1 MALSPHRAF
10 DPLLHRAAR
19 LTSIITTIEAEVAG
33 AFSMP
38 ILSVLDDPM
47 PLEITGGLLPG
58 RCEAA
63 RSFKAAAEAAVAAQQ
78 RRGSHL
84 AAQAHRP
91 RVSGGSDDAGRLVD
105 CCHPP
110 ASQLSENGEW
120 PVAFSRVVC
129 TSARVPCAFLTR

>member
-78 RRGSHL
+78 RRGSHR

-91 RVSGGSDDAGRLVD
+91 RVSRAGGLLRADA
-105 CCHPP
+105 
-110 ASQLSENGEW
+110 
-120 PVAFSRVVC
+120 
-129 TSARVPCAFLTR
+129 

>member
-1 MALSPHRAF
+1 MLTGARAVPRPACQRWLSHRTVRSIRCW
-10 DPLLHRAAR
+10 HRAAR

-78 RRGSHL
+78 RRGL
-84 AAQAHRP
+84 
-91 RVSGGSDDAGRLVD
+91 GL
-105 CCHPP
+105 
-110 ASQLSENGEW
+110 
-120 PVAFSRVVC
+120 
-129 TSARVPCAFLTR
+129 

>member
-58 RCEAA
+58 RCEPPA

-78 RRGSHL
+78 RRGSHR

-91 RVSGGSDDAGRLVD
+91 RVSRAGGLRSMRESIA
-105 CCHPP
+105 
-110 ASQLSENGEW
+110 
-120 PVAFSRVVC
+120 
-129 TSARVPCAFLTR
+129 

>member
-1 MALSPHRAF
+1 MRGGWRACADRCARRASPCLPAMALSPHRAF
-10 DPLLHRAAR
+10 DPLLRRAAR

-78 RRGSHL
+78 RRGSHR

-91 RVSGGSDDAGRLVD
+91 RVSRAGGLRSMRESIA
-105 CCHPP
+105 
-110 ASQLSENGEW
+110 
-120 PVAFSRVVC
+120 
-129 TSARVPCAFLTR
+129 

>member
-1 MALSPHRAF
+1 M
-10 DPLLHRAAR
+10 
-19 LTSIITTIEAEVAG
+19 AG

-78 RRGSHL
+78 RRGSHR

-91 RVSGGSDDAGRLVD
+91 RVSRGSGDAARLACSAGCRLLCICEKSGDV
-105 CCHPP
+105 
-110 ASQLSENGEW
+110 SL
-120 PVAFSRVVC
+120 RVFLALLPDVC
-129 TSARVPCAFLTR
+129 VRVLYLTLPTLF